1 MAKKTRGASAASSKK
16 QTKAAQREL
25 KKKQRENKKKL
36 EQQTR
41 AASKL
46 RRVIKT
52 YDENSHKSDRDY
64 IVEMLDANPAWVAK
78 LAMVIRQGGMK
89 ILIDLETKGE
99 KDSDALDYGP
109 RWKGKNVRTF
119 LKLPMDALQAMILAT
134 LPKGTKTPDMT
145 DEWWVAAFQFQFH
158 VTEDTLLPKHDLLRC
173 IMVVEEFARLRVAE
187 IGNRIENILGEGQLD
202 KLTNRDFAIF
212 QLEAHQP
219 AEAASA
225 SKQHSAVLKCSV
237 LGEAQDLPA
246 LKPNQGPWKMDD
258 GNSPDAM
265 ITAKDC
271 PLQFRASDYF
281 PKLPATGNRWTYH
294 VDADALARKTSSHD

>member
-16 QTKAAQREL
+16 QTKAAQHEL

-52 YDENSHKSDRDY
+52 YDENSRKSDRDY

-109 RWKGKNVRTF
+109 RWKGK
-119 LKLPMDALQAMILAT
+119 M
-134 LPKGTKTPDMT
+134 
-145 DEWWVAAFQFQFH
+145 
-158 VTEDTLLPKHDLLRC
+158 
-173 IMVVEEFARLRVAE
+173 
-187 IGNRIENILGEGQLD
+187 
-202 KLTNRDFAIF
+202 
-212 QLEAHQP
+212 
-219 AEAASA
+219 
-225 SKQHSAVLKCSV
+225 
-237 LGEAQDLPA
+237 
-246 LKPNQGPWKMDD
+246 
-258 GNSPDAM
+258 
-265 ITAKDC
+265 
-271 PLQFRASDYF
+271 
-281 PKLPATGNRWTYH
+281 
-294 VDADALARKTSSHD
+294 